1 MVRVLLAGTCHDA
14 RQRSCREV
22 TKMLYLALMLGIIG
36 LITALSVPSLFRKK
50 CPKCETRNGIEAR
63 TCKECGAPFPEE

>member
-1 MVRVLLAGTCHDA
+1 M
-14 RQRSCREV
+14 